1 MLSYPITSFLP
12 AVYKEARIK
21 AHFVILRDDDGR
33 VAGDGAET
41 RIEGAAQ

>member
-1 MLSYPITSFLP
+1 MISLPKTSFLP

-33 VAGDGAET
+33 GVGDGAEAGV
-41 RIEGAAQ
+41 EGAA